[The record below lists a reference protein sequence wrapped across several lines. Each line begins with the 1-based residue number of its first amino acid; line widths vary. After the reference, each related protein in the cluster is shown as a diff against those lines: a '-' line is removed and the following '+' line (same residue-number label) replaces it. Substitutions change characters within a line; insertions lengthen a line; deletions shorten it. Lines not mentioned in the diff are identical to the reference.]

1 MIEEIV
7 RDISNQGHGD
17 LKLLRVGAA
26 DKFSK
31 SVTKNA
37 PSLGLKKIRADQDKK
52 DKPRLIVFYNSAIG
66 YNEMRALSE
75 F

>member
-1 MIEEIV
+1 MVEEIV
-7 RDISNQGHGD
+7 REISNQGHGD

-37 PSLGLKKIRADQDKK
+37 PILGLKKIRVDQDKK
-52 DKPRLIVFYNSAIG
+52 DKPRLIIFFNSAMG
-66 YNEMRALSE
+66 YNEMRALS
-75 F
+75 